1 MYLLTRTVLEYNQY
15 IGTKLACTHKLHIA
29 RVQL

>member
-15 IGTKLACTHKLHIA
+15 IGIKLARTHKLRIA